1 MLRGCTSKVPHC
13 GMERGTM
20 TVIVESKRMK
30 VTSALRSFIEKQ
42 TRKLV
47 KLNKNAT
54 QVRVHLE
61 TIEKKSN
68 DPLSNMVTFLIEIPG
83 KNIVITK
90 RAVNMYDAIVDATT
104 GAVRQLRKH
113 YEKKQTVHRKH
124 KAAYETEAGDAETAV
139 V

>member
-1 MLRGCTSKVPHC
+1 
-13 GMERGTM
+13 M

-61 TIEKKSN
+61 TVEKKSN

-90 RAVNMYDAIVDATT
+90 RAVNMYDAIVDATS

-113 YEKKQTVHRKH
+113 YERKQTVYRKH
-124 KAAYETEAGDAETAV
+124 KVEADADLVDADPAV
-139 V
+139 M